1 MESMITLE
9 EFKKYINLIIANND
23 IALINLLK
31 QNMGLSDDEDIIG
44 YWLYELDC
52 GKNNLSKQYKL
63 ETVEDLYNQIIDSKN

>member
-1 MESMITLE
+1 MESIITLE
-9 EFKKYINLIIANND
+9 EFKKYIDLIIANND

-52 GKNNLSKQYKL
+52 GKNSLSKQYKL